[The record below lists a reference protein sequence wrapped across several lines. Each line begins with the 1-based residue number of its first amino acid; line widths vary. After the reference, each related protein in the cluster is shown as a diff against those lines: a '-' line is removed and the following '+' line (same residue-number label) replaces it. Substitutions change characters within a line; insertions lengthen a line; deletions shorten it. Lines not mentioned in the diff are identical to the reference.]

1 MPGCVLRACGDD
13 FDVDAFLTTSTLH
26 PNGVW
31 HRGESRSRSKLH
43 SENGF
48 NIVVTEHGKLKEDV
62 PEALSFLSA
71 NEAELIRLRDFPG
84 VKSLCLDFGH
94 WQRDVAVQCDYLPSE
109 LLVLA
114 GKLGLGIALS
124 LYPAS
129 DDETEADGN
138 RADKS
143 L

>member
-1 MPGCVLRACGDD
+1 MPGCILHACGDD
-13 FDVDAFLTTSTLH
+13 FDVDGFLTISNLQ
-26 PNGVW
+26 PYSVY
-31 HRGESRSRSKLH
+31 HRGEPRPRSKLQC
-43 SENGF
+43 ENGF
-48 NIVVTEHGKLKEDV
+48 KIAVTEHGKLKEDV
-62 PEALSFLSA
+62 PEAISFLSA
-71 NEAELIRLRDFPG
+71 NEAELLRLRDFPG

-114 GKLGLGIALS
+114 GKLGFGIALS

-129 DDETEADGN
+129 DDEMEAGGDS
-138 RADKS
+138 ADQP